1 MKRIAALA
9 IAAATLALAAGCG
22 SGGGKTSAASTS
34 ATSSAPTRSAATA
47 PKAPAGKAAAG
58 AKGGASVPG
67 TLVKVRASEFGRVLV
82 DGRGQALYLFS
93 RDGRGPSR
101 CSGACAD
108 AWPPLYS
115 SGRPVA
121 GSGASA
127 AKLGTVPRAGGHLQ
141 VTYAG
146 QPLYLYHA
154 DTPTKILCQD
164 VDEFGG
170 KWLVVKPSGAPLR

>member
-22 SGGGKTSAASTS
+22 GGGGGKTGAASVPPT
-34 ATSSAPTRSAATA
+34 TSAPTRSVATTPTPPA
-47 PKAPAGKAAAG
+47 KA
-58 AKGGASVPG
+58 G
-67 TLVKVRASEFGRVLV
+67 TLVKVRASEFGPVLV
-82 DGRGQALYLFS
+82 DGRGQALYLFT

-101 CSGACAD
+101 CSGACAA
-108 AWPPLYS
+108 AWPPLYTT
-115 SGRPVA
+115 GRPVA
-121 GSGASA
+121 GSGATA
-127 AKLGTVPRAGGHLQ
+127 AKLGTVGRAGGRLQ

-170 KWLVVKPSGAPLR
+170 KWLVVKPSGAPVR

>member
-1 MKRIAALA
+1 MKPIAALA

-22 SGGGKTSAASTS
+22 GGGGKTGAASTPS
-34 ATSSAPTRSAATA
+34 TSSAPTRSVATA
-47 PKAPAGKAAAG
+47 PKPPAKA
-58 AKGGASVPG
+58 G

-82 DGRGQALYLFS
+82 DGRGQALYLFT

-121 GSGASA
+121 GSGAAA
-127 AKLGTVPRAGGHLQ
+127 AKLGTVPRAGGRLQ

-170 KWLVVKPSGAPLR
+170 KWLVVKPSGAPVR